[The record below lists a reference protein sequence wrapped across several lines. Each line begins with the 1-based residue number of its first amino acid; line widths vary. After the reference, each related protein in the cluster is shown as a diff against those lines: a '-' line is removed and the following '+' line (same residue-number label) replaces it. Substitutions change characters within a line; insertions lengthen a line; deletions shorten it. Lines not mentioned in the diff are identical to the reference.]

1 MPGQTGDVPGP
12 TGIPPG
18 PTGDVPGPTGV
29 LSRRAFLG
37 LAGGAGV
44 VLAAG
49 LAGPRL
55 LSAGAQGTGELLR
68 SGIPLPEP
76 FRVPLPIP
84 RVLRPYTKDGTDR
97 YTITQREA
105 TAEIIPGVRTPIW
118 GYDGTFP
125 GPTIE
130 SRRDRT
136 AVIHHRNELPVP
148 TVVHLHGG
156 RTPADSDGYPTDL
169 VLPAAG
175 WDDGHSG
182 HGMHDARARIAQG
195 SRDYLFPMRQRA
207 ATLWYH
213 DHRMDFT
220 GPAVYRGLAGFHLI
234 RDDEEEAL
242 DLPAGDR
249 ELPLMIADRAF
260 DEHGAFAYPSLD
272 PTLRTTPGVTE
283 AYVEG
288 VFGDVILVNGAP
300 WPIHEVAAARYRLRV
315 LNASNARRY
324 DLALDPPPPGGG
336 GFVQIGSD
344 LGLLDAPRSHDHL
357 PIGPAERYD
366 VVVDFGRYPVG
377 AQVTLVNRL
386 GTGPTARVMR
396 FVVARR
402 APDES
407 RIPPKLSDLAPPS
420 RSQATTVRE
429 FAFRGGHVH
438 GRAGWVIGG
447 EPFAPDR
454 MSARPRLG
462 DVEIWRFVADVHHPV
477 HLHLVGFH
485 ILSRGGRPPGPF
497 DGGLKDTVDLSPG
510 QSVEVIARFD
520 GYRGRYVFHCHNAEH
535 EDMAMMAN
543 FEVI

>member
-1 MPGQTGDVPGP
+1 MT
-12 TGIPPG
+12 
-18 PTGDVPGPTGV
+18 

-44 VLAAG
+44 LLAAG
-49 LAGPRL
+49 LTGPRL
-55 LSAGAQGTGELLR
+55 LAQGSQGTGELLR

-84 RVLRPYTKDGTDR
+84 RVLCPQRTDDADH
-97 YTITQREA
+97 YTITQRVA
-105 TAEIIPGVRTPIW
+105 KAEILPGVETPIW

-136 AVIHHRNELPVP
+136 TVVHHRNELPVP

-169 VLPAAG
+169 VLPVSG
-175 WDDGHSG
+175 WDGGHPA
-182 HGMHDARARIAQG
+182 HGMYDARARITQG
-195 SRDYLFPMRQRA
+195 ARDYVFPLRQRA
-207 ATLWYH
+207 AMLWYH

-220 GPAVYRGLAGFHLI
+220 GPAVYRGLAGLHLV
-234 RDDEEEAL
+234 RDDEEDAL
-242 DLPAGDR
+242 GLPAGDR

-272 PTLRTTPGVTE
+272 RTLRATPGVE
-283 AYVEG
+283 SAFVEG

-300 WPIHEVAAARYRLRV
+300 WPVHEVAAARYRLRV

-324 DLALDPPPPGGG
+324 DLALEPPPPGGG

-344 LGLLDAPRSHDHL
+344 HGLLDAPRSHDHL
-357 PIGPAERYD
+357 PIAPAERYD
-366 VVVDFGRYPVG
+366 LVVDFGRYPVG
-377 AQVTLVNRL
+377 TQVTLVNRL
-386 GTGPTARVMR
+386 GTGSTAQVMR
-396 FVVARR
+396 FVVTRR
-402 APDES
+402 EPDAS
-407 RIPPKLSDLAPPS
+407 RIPVKLSEITPLVRA
-420 RSQATTVRE
+420 QATTTRE
-429 FAFRGGHVH
+429 FSFRGGHVH

-447 EPFAPDR
+447 EPFSPDR
-454 MSARPRLG
+454 MSASPRLG
-462 DVEIWRFVADVHHPV
+462 DVEIWRFVADLHHPV
-477 HLHLVGFH
+477 HLHLVGFQ
-485 ILSRGGRPPGPF
+485 ILSRGGGPPGLF
-497 DGGLKDTVDLSPG
+497 DGGIKDTVDLSPG

-543 FEVI
+543 FEVV

>member
-1 MPGQTGDVPGP
+1 MSGRSLP
-12 TGIPPG
+12 
-18 PTGDVPGPTGV
+18 
-29 LSRRAFLG
+29 RRTFLG
-37 LAGGAGV
+37 LTGGAGV
-44 VLAAG
+44 LLTAG

-55 LSAGAQGTGELLR
+55 VRGGGQGTGELLR
-68 SGIPLPEP
+68 SKVPLPEP

-84 RVLRPYTKDGTDR
+84 PVLRPRGTGGADH

-105 TAEIIPGVRTPIW
+105 TAEILPGVRTPIW
-118 GYDGTFP
+118 GYDGIFP

-136 AVIHHRNELPVP
+136 AVVRHRNELPVP

-169 VLPAAG
+169 VMPVSG
-175 WDDGHSG
+175 WDAGHAG
-182 HGMHDARARIAQG
+182 HGMHDARARVAHG
-195 SRDYLFPMRQRA
+195 SRDYVFPLRQRA

-220 GPAVYRGLAGFHLI
+220 GPAVYRGLAGFHLV
-234 RDDEEEAL
+234 RDDEEAAL

-272 PTLRTTPGVTE
+272 PTLRTTPGVAAE
-283 AYVEG
+283 YVEG

-300 WPIHEVAAARYRLRV
+300 WPVHEVAAARYRLRV

-324 DLALDPPPPGGG
+324 DLALDPPPPGGR

-344 LGLLDAPRSHDHL
+344 QGLLRAPRRHDHIPL
-357 PIGPAERYD
+357 APAERYD

-377 AQVTLVNRL
+377 TRVTLVNRL
-386 GTGPTARVMR
+386 GTGSTARVMR

-402 APDES
+402 APDAS
-407 RIPPKLSDLAPPS
+407 RIPRRLGEIEPLT
-420 RSQATTVRE
+420 RSQAATTRE
-429 FAFRGGHVH
+429 FSFHGGHVH
-438 GRAGWVIGG
+438 GHPGWVIDG
-447 EPFAPDR
+447 EPFSPDR
-454 MSARPRLG
+454 MAARPRLG
-462 DVEIWRFVADVHHPV
+462 DVEIWRFVADLHHPV

-485 ILSRGGRPPGPF
+485 ILSRRGRPPGPF
-497 DGGLKDTVDLSPG
+497 DGGLKDTVDLTPG

-543 FEVI
+543 FEVV